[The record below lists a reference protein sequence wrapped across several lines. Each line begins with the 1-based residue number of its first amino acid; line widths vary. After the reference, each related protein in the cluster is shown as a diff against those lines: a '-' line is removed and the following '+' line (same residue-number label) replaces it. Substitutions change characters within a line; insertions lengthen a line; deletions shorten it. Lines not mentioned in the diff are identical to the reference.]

1 MSLLERMISNAVA
14 EEVNAYSQ
22 ARATMHRPELIGRAD
37 AVLTERVTRLVLGQI
52 AEWVSATTRPAGR
65 GPRRTAYARVAAG
78 EPFLDHQGTPNRQRP
93 AEGATEA
100 PTQQLPRV
108 QVGGGFLEQLP
119 TGHARCEAC
128 GVVQPLNQMNPFHP
142 DGAPDVTDFLCR
154 NTEACRQRI
163 ERGRP

>member
-1 MSLLERMISNAVA
+1 MSLLERMISRAVA
-14 EEVNAYSQ
+14 DEVAAYSL
-22 ARATMHRPELIGRAD
+22 ARATMRNPELIGRAD

-52 AEWVSATTRPAGR
+52 TEWVSATTRPAGN
-65 GPRRTAYARVAAG
+65 GPRRTAYARVAAQ
-78 EPFLDHQGTPNRQRP
+78 EPLLDRQGTPDRQRP
-93 AEGATEA
+93 SEGATEA
-100 PTQQLPRV
+100 PTQRLPRV

-128 GVVQPLNQMNPFHP
+128 TVVQPLNQMSPFHP

-154 NTEACRQRI
+154 DTEACRQRI